1 MIDKLIF
8 CSVVKKKALNL
19 QREKN
24 NNNHKINIDM
34 TNVTDTSFDGI
45 LSANA
50 VCVIDFSA
58 TWCGPCKK
66 IAPIIEELAK
76 DYDGRAFLGKV
87 DVDEATEITER
98 FEIRNVPTILFFK
111 NGELQQD
118 RVIGAIDKSS
128 LENKI
133 KALL

>member
-1 MIDKLIF
+1 
-8 CSVVKKKALNL
+8 
-19 QREKN
+19 
-24 NNNHKINIDM
+24 M

-66 IAPIIEELAK
+66 IAPIVEELAK
-76 DYDGRAFLGKV
+76 NYEGRAFLGKV
-87 DVDEATEITER
+87 DVDEAPEITER
-98 FEIRNVPTILFFK
+98 FGIRNVPTILFFK
-111 NGELQQD
+111 NGEIQQD